1 MASLYQID
9 QAILECLD
17 AETGEIIDAEKLN
30 ALFMEKNQKIE
41 NIALWI
47 KNLQADALAYKAE
60 KDAFAARQKAAENKV
75 ESLKAYL
82 VSALDGQKFSTAKCA
97 VSFRK
102 SEAVQVDDVNS
113 IPAEWI
119 RTKTTIEPD
128 KTAIKAAIK
137 AGQEI
142 TGCKLVENTNISIK

>member
-60 KDAFAARQKAAENKV
+60 KDAFAARQKAAESKV
-75 ESLKAYL
+75 ESLKAWL
-82 VSALDGQKFSTAKCA
+82 VSALGGQKFSTAKCA

-113 IPAEWI
+113 IPAEWTRI
-119 RTKTTIEPD
+119 KTTIEPD

>member
-17 AETGEIIDAEKLN
+17 AETGEIIDAEKLD

-75 ESLKAYL
+75 ESLKAWL
-82 VSALDGQKFSTAKCA
+82 VSALGGQKFSTAKCA

-113 IPAEWI
+113 IPAEWTRI
-119 RTKTTIEPD
+119 KTTIEPD

>member
-17 AETGEIIDAEKLN
+17 AETGEIIDAEKLD

-60 KDAFAARQKAAENKV
+60 TDAFAARQKAAENKV
-75 ESLKAYL
+75 ESLKAWL
-82 VSALDGQKFSTAKCA
+82 VSALGGQKFSTTKCA

-113 IPAEWI
+113 IPAEWTRI
-119 RTKTTIEPD
+119 KTTIEPD

>member
-17 AETGEIIDAEKLN
+17 METGEIIDAEKLD

-60 KDAFAARQKAAENKV
+60 KDAFAERQKAAENKA
-75 ESLKAYL
+75 EQLKKYL

-102 SEAVQVDDVNS
+102 SEAVQVDDVNHV
-113 IPAEWI
+113 PAEWLRI
-119 RTKTTIEPD
+119 RTTYEPD
-128 KTAIKAAIK
+128 KAAIKAAIK

>member
-17 AETGEIIDAEKLN
+17 AETGEIIDAEKLD

-60 KDAFAARQKAAENKV
+60 KDAFAARQKM
-75 ESLKAYL
+75 
-82 VSALDGQKFSTAKCA
+82 
-97 VSFRK
+97 
-102 SEAVQVDDVNS
+102 EAVRSGQVH
-113 IPAEWI
+113 
-119 RTKTTIEPD
+119 
-128 KTAIKAAIK
+128 
-137 AGQEI
+137 G
-142 TGCKLVENTNISIK
+142 

>member
-17 AETGEIIDAEKLN
+17 AETGEIIDAEKLD

-75 ESLKAYL
+75 ESLKAWL
-82 VSALDGQKFSTAKCA
+82 VSALGGQKFSTAKCA

-113 IPAEWI
+113 IPAEWTRI
-119 RTKTTIEPD
+119 KTTIELD

>member
-60 KDAFAARQKAAENKV
+60 KDAFAARQKAAESKV

-142 TGCKLVENTNISIK
+142 TGCKLVETTNISIK

>member
-41 NIALWI
+41 NVALWI

>member
-113 IPAEWI
+113 IPAEWTRI
-119 RTKTTIEPD
+119 KTTIEPD
-128 KTAIKAAIK
+128 KTALKAALK
-137 AGQEI
+137 AGREI
-142 TGCKLVENTNISIK
+142 TGCKLVENTSVQIK

>member
-17 AETGEIIDAEKLN
+17 AETGEIIDAEKLD

-75 ESLKAYL
+75 ESLKAWL
-82 VSALDGQKFSTAKCA
+82 VSALGGQKFSTAKCA

-113 IPAEWI
+113 IPAEWTRI
-119 RTKTTIEPD
+119 KTTIEPD

-142 TGCKLVENTNISIK
+142 TGCKLVENTSVQIK

>member
-41 NIALWI
+41 NVALWI

-75 ESLKAYL
+75 ESLKAWL
-82 VSALDGQKFSTAKCA
+82 AEALQGEKFSSTRCA
-97 VSFRK
+97 VSWK
-102 SEAVQVDDVNS
+102 PSEAVKCTDES
-113 IPAEWI
+113 IIPKKYLV
-119 RTKTTIEPD
+119 KTITFRPD
-128 KTAIKAAIK
+128 KAAIK
-137 AGQEI
+137 NAIKSGLKVKGAE
-142 TGCKLVENTNISIK
+142 LVNNLNPQIK

>member
-75 ESLKAYL
+75 ESLKAWL
-82 VSALDGQKFSTAKCA
+82 VSALGGQKFSTAKCA

-113 IPAEWI
+113 IPAEWTRI
-119 RTKTTIEPD
+119 KTTIEPD
-128 KTAIKAAIK
+128 KTAITAAIK

>member
-17 AETGEIIDAEKLN
+17 AETGEIIDAEKLD

-75 ESLKAYL
+75 ESLKAWL
-82 VSALDGQKFSTAKCA
+82 VSALGGQKFSTTKCA

-113 IPAEWI
+113 IPAEWTRI
-119 RTKTTIEPD
+119 KTTIEPD

>member
-41 NIALWI
+41 NVALWI

-102 SEAVQVDDVNS
+102 PEAVQVDDVNS

-142 TGCKLVENTNISIK
+142 TGCKLVENTSVQIK